1 MSFPTPPG
9 PPLTPTVAGA
19 RDQLSGEL
27 SKPQYQA
34 ARPTLFDELWT
45 AITNWF
51 NSLTSAGGSGLG
63 GSPALILTIV
73 GLVVV
78 AALVIGFILFGVP
91 RLNRRSAIT
100 GALFG
105 IEDERDALALR
116 RSAEAAANA
125 GDYTTAIEEGFRAVA
140 RGLSERGV
148 VSTFPGTTAHGFA
161 QLAAGPFP
169 QTGSALERAA
179 ALFDGVRYLGAPGT
193 ESDWI
198 IVRDL
203 DRELGRTRPILDEAL
218 A

>member
-1 MSFPTPPG
+1 MSLRTPPG

-19 RDQLSGEL
+19 REQLSGEL

-51 NSLTSAGGSGLG
+51 NSLTSTGGSGLG
-63 GSPALILTIV
+63 GSPALILIIV
-73 GLVVV
+73 GAVVV
-78 AALVIGFILFGVP
+78 AALIVGFILFGLP
-91 RLNRRSAIT
+91 RFNRRSASS

-105 IEDERDALALR
+105 VDDERDAAALR
-116 RSAEAAANA
+116 RSAEAAASA

-140 RGLSERGV
+140 RALSERGV
-148 VSTFPGTTAHGFA
+148 ISTFPGTTAHGFA
-161 QLAAGPFP
+161 RLAAQPFP
-169 QTGSALERAA
+169 AAGAALERAA

-193 ESDWI
+193 EADWM
-198 IVRDL
+198 IVREL
-203 DRELGRTRPILDEAL
+203 DRELGRTRPLLDEAL